1 MSALLSALRKH
12 THTHTPCKN
21 RSTHLPQ
28 HAAGTPSDT
37 LGAVN
42 VENQG
47 AQGSNKAWRL
57 DRVKAVEVDGDT
69 VCAGQWVCGWRVDGG
84 WVEQLGE

>member
-1 MSALLSALRKH
+1 MCLLYCLRKEN
-12 THTHTPCKN
+12 THTPCKN
-21 RSTHLPQ
+21 RSARLPQ
-28 HAAGTPSDT
+28 QAAATASDT

-47 AQGSNKAWRL
+47 AQGSDKGSKTWRWMVIQYVL
-57 DRVKAVEVDGDT
+57 DGGRV
-69 VCAGQWVCGWRVDGG
+69 GG